1 VRAEPPAEQD
11 EAIAQDDH
19 TDADAWDAGFHG
31 AAFALSTG
39 DRRAAEPGPD
49 SFQHRQDVQIHD
61 RAKEDHERCY
71 EDHEP

>member
-39 DRRAAEPGPD
+39 KCQAAEPGHD
-49 SFQHRQDVQIHD
+49 SILARTTRRRHWIVLW
-61 RAKEDHERCY
+61 
-71 EDHEP
+71 